1 MPSMSSFMTFPG
13 VLNFSDDII
22 AFGKLSL
29 NVSTKS
35 GITVDVNMFAGRV
48 AGGDSQALKPGRS
61 AYNLRQERPTAH
73 AV

>member
-1 MPSMSSFMTFPG
+1 MLSMSSFMTFPG

-35 GITVDVNMFAGRV
+35 GLAVYVDMV
-48 AGGDSQALKPGRS
+48 AGSVLEVIHR
-61 AYNLRQERPTAH
+61 L
-73 AV
+73 